1 MMEISGKKI
10 SIIGAEKSGIGA
22 AKLIRKFGGI
32 PFISDSG
39 QEEKLKDSISALEE
53 LGFDF
58 EIGKHSDRV
67 FNCELMIA
75 SPGVPSNAE
84 VMVKAREKKIKLI
97 SEIELA
103 SAFCKGNIIAIT
115 GSNGKTT
122 TTTLCNYVLNTSGLK
137 SYTAGNIGVAF
148 SEIALDIKENEFVSL
163 EVSSFQLDL
172 IDTFKPKVS
181 VVLNITPDHLNR
193 YEYKFENYISS
204 KLRIYKNQDRDD
216 FVILNH
222 DDKTLMD
229 SVVKLSEGQRGF
241 ESSDFYFSLSSS
253 QSNGCFVSGDRI
265 IFNNNGKTLFTCN
278 VKEVNLKGEHNLA
291 NAMAVISIAKLFD
304 ADNEKI
310 IEALRSFQA
319 IEHRL
324 EFVREIGG
332 VKFINDSKATNVDS
346 VWYALRSFNE
356 PIFLI
361 LGGQDK
367 GNDYNQI
374 KDLVVERVVKI
385 FAIGSSAEKVFNF
398 FHLLV
403 KVEIKRTME
412 DAVLAASK
420 EARQDEV
427 VLLSPACASFDMFN
441 DYEQRGK
448 VFKEVVNRL

>member
-1 MMEISGKKI
+1 MEIYGRKI
-10 SIIGAEKSGIGA
+10 SVLGAVKSGIGA
-22 AKLIRKFGGI
+22 AKLIRQMGGI

-39 QEEKLKDSISALEE
+39 SEEKLKDSISAIKE
-53 LGFDF
+53 LGIDF
-58 EIGKHSDRV
+58 ETGNHSDKV
-67 FNCELMIA
+67 FDCELMIV

-84 VMVKAREKKIKLI
+84 VIVKAREKNIKLI

-103 SAFCKGNIIAIT
+103 ASFCKGNIIAIT

-122 TTTLCNYVLNTSGLK
+122 TTTLCNYVLNECGFK
-137 SYTAGNIGVAF
+137 SYSAGNIGVAF
-148 SEIALDIKENEFVSL
+148 SEIALDVKENEFVAL

-172 IDTFKPKVS
+172 IDKFKPKVS

-204 KLRIYKNQDRDD
+204 KLRVYKNQDIND

-229 SVVKLSEGQRGF
+229 SAVKLSEGQRGF
-241 ESSDFYFSLSSS
+241 KSSPFYFSLTTP
-253 QSNGCFVSGDRI
+253 QQNGCFVQSGRI
-265 IFNNNGKTLFTCN
+265 IFNKDGKTLFSCD
-278 VKEVNLKGEHNLA
+278 VKDFSLKGEHNLA

-304 ADNEKI
+304 GGNEQI
-310 IEALRSFQA
+310 IRALGSFQA

-324 EFVREIGG
+324 ELVREIGG
-332 VKFINDSKATNVDS
+332 VKYINDSKATNVDS
-346 VWYALRSFNE
+346 VWYALRSFTE

-374 KDLVVERVVKI
+374 KDLVIERVVKI
-385 FAIGSSAEKVFNF
+385 YAIGSSAEKVFNF
-398 FHLLV
+398 FHSLV
-403 KVEIKRTME
+403 KVEVKQTLE
-412 DAVLAASK
+412 DAVKSASE
-420 EARQDEV
+420 EARQNQV

-441 DYEQRGK
+441 SYEHRGK
-448 VFKEVVNRL
+448 VFKDAVNRL